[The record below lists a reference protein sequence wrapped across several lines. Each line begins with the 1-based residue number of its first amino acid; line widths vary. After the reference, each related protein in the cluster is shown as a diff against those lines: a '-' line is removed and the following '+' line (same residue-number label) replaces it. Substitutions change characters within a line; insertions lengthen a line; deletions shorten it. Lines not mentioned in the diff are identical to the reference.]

1 MKFEQIFNKI
11 INEMKYINGP
21 NANYKINDEA
31 FEPALYK
38 DICICASSLNSDL
51 FHAINRIN
59 KRTNGKYTLET
70 ILTVIKRYID
80 TDLNLEKLFK
90 NKSRRVY
97 SCSIQSKEFNLIK
110 AQVTFERND
119 ARDIFSSGIEKC
131 KYFCFIYTVLDK
143 EMQEKETD
151 VKLYTEAKTYLID

>member
-31 FEPALYK
+31 FEPVLYK

-51 FHAINRIN
+51 FHTINRIN

-90 NKSRRVY
+90 IKIEE
-97 SCSIQSKEFNLIK
+97 SIHVQFNQKNL
-110 AQVTFERND
+110 T
-119 ARDIFSSGIEKC
+119 
-131 KYFCFIYTVLDK
+131 
-143 EMQEKETD
+143 
-151 VKLYTEAKTYLID
+151 